1 MKKRSLLSNSAV
13 VAIAFMC
20 APVHATVID
29 FTNSAPWSAA
39 NGLASYTNSGVT
51 LSSSATLLGF
61 PTPTQLT
68 FNAGAC
74 GNTSVGLACAGQGIG
89 INRTIVTSALL
100 DQNDEIDFA
109 EILRVGFSTPSD
121 IIRLEFLKVF
131 AGLLPEAMQVRVNG
145 AGPWIS
151 LSPSTSAAGGYFDS
165 GFSAFGVSTLDIR
178 AAGILSNNPASDGSL
193 ARITIPVPASAA
205 LLGLG
210 LLGIAALRKRI
221 V

>member
-1 MKKRSLLSNSAV
+1 MKKRSLLSRSAV

-39 NGLASYTNSGVT
+39 NGLVSYTNSGVT

-151 LSPSTSAAGGYFDS
+151 LSPSTSATGGYFDS
-165 GFSAFGVSTLDIR
+165 GFSASAVSTLDIR

-193 ARITIPVPASAA
+193 ARITIPVPASVA
-205 LLGLG
+205 LLALG